1 MGFIMD
7 RMLSSMKML
16 SDSDEVDVDMY
27 EDVDDFDEEREN
39 TRTASRKKTMKNSEM
54 TQDNDDYDLE
64 EEVEER
70 RPFFRKKNDNDVVER
85 DSEPT
90 RIVSVEPQRKVARSV
105 RNLPAAQ
112 GIKQSEVKM
121 LTPLTYDEAKDIVEL
136 LLQGK
141 VVVLNLERIKVDLG
155 QKIIDFTAGA
165 CYTMGG
171 DMQSISR
178 KIFIATPSNVALSGD
193 FTNILTGN
201 GTMDF
206 SMLNINT

>member
-7 RMLSSMKML
+7 RVLSSMKN
-16 SDSDEVDVDMY
+16 SDEADLDMY
-27 EDVDDFDEEREN
+27 EDVDDLEEET
-39 TRTASRKKTMKNSEM
+39 TRTASRRNARNSE
-54 TQDNDDYDLE
+54 TIQDDDDESDSYE
-64 EEVEER
+64 EER
-70 RPFFRKKNDNDVVER
+70 KPFFRKRNDNEVIER
-85 DSEPT
+85 DGEST
-90 RIVSVEPQRKVARSV
+90 RIVSVEPQRKVTRSV
-105 RNLPAAQ
+105 KNLPVAQ

-121 LTPLTYDEAKDIVEL
+121 MTPLTYDEAKDIVEL

-193 FTNILTGN
+193 FTNILTG
-201 GTMDF
+201 MDF